1 MLEVFATV
9 LLIAWLLGLMSS
21 YTLGGG
27 IHLLLALALIVIA
40 IRLIQRPKRIGSRDV
55 SRR

>member
-1 MLEVFATV
+1 MLEVLATV

-21 YTLGGG
+21 YTFGGG
-27 IHLLLALALIVIA
+27 IHLLLALALLAIA
-40 IRLIQRPKRIGSRDV
+40 IRLVRRPKGMETRGI